1 VVFIK
6 KFLISLMLFAIF
18 FEGVIVFAEDEFYFE
33 ALREVVIKRGFKDRG
48 FYNLYKEVSKTNTY
62 LISYKDEILTL
73 NKVQYPN
80 GWDLT
85 IIFYKGHAISF
96 DETFSRREGNKWKI
110 ISRTTLEEREAIEK
124 AERFISEVEN
134 YGGFK

>member
-1 VVFIK
+1 
-6 KFLISLMLFAIF
+6 MLFAIF
-18 FEGVIVFAEDEFYFE
+18 FEVVIVYAENEFYFE
-33 ALREVVIKRGFKDRG
+33 ALREVVIKRASKDRG
-48 FYNLYKEVSKTNTY
+48 FYNLYKEVSKTTAY

-110 ISRTTLEEREAIEK
+110 ISRTSLEERKAIEK
-124 AERFISEVEN
+124 AERFISEVKN
-134 YGGFK
+134 HGGFK

>member
-1 VVFIK
+1 
-6 KFLISLMLFAIF
+6 MLFAIF

>member
-1 VVFIK
+1 MVFIK